1 MFNEFKNK
9 TSLIKKINLVKL
21 SFKFKLTKQVKAA
34 NSKQKETSMK
44 STKSRFS
51 VCICDDNLNVEVLAT
66 FETKEEAKKYKTE
79 LRNSDVYIAAG
90 EIFE

>member
-1 MFNEFKNK
+1 MFSKFKNK
-9 TSLIKKINLVKL
+9 VSLIKKIN
-21 SFKFKLTKQVKAA
+21 FKFKFTKQVKAT
-34 NSKQKETSMK
+34 NSKQKKETSMK
-44 STKSRFS
+44 KSTKSKFS

>member
-1 MFNEFKNK
+1 
-9 TSLIKKINLVKL
+9 
-21 SFKFKLTKQVKAA
+21 
-34 NSKQKETSMK
+34 MK

-79 LRNSDVYIAAG
+79 LRNSDAYIAAG

>member
-1 MFNEFKNK
+1 MIKIK
-9 TSLIKKINLVKL
+9 VSLIKKINLIKL
-21 SFKFKLTKQVKAA
+21 NFKFNQVKAA